1 MNLENYIF
9 IFVALIFI
17 TIIAGASC
25 FFIDGDYLLG
35 TCCCFFAIVIG
46 LLLST
51 IPVPFWNTSEIIQL
65 HSIPDTDNLIYEIKP
80 NSITYFDGKVK
91 KTLSGLYVRESNIDT
106 YYDVNS
112 GAEYIEITYNR
123 SLLNTKELLIHMD
136 IHHASSEI
144 DK

>member
-1 MNLENYIF
+1 MNLDNYIF

-35 TCCCFFAIVIG
+35 TCCCFFTIVIG
-46 LLLST
+46 LVLST

-112 GAEYIEITYNR
+112 GAEYIDITYNR

-136 IHHASSEI
+136 IHRAKSEI
-144 DK
+144 DD